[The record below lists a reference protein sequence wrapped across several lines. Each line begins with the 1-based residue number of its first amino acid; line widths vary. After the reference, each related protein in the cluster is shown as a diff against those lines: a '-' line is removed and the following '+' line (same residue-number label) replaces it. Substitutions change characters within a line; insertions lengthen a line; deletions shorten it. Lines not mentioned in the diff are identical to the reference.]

1 MTTQH
6 GGSSES
12 PAQAGAFDSHHP
24 PSPELISD
32 CVHCG
37 FCLPAC
43 PTYELTGEEM
53 NSPRGRIYQMKL
65 ISEGEAPLDAAAVSH
80 FDNCLGC
87 MACVT
92 ACPSGVRYDQ
102 LIESVRPQI
111 ERNWARSRGDRAFRE
126 LIFRLFPYPRRLRWA
141 AVLGAVYQRLG
152 IRRVLSRTGLLRR
165 LPARLRALEAL
176 MPDVPLRAALRRT
189 PVRSKALGLAG
200 TETPPDPSSDTR
212 PEPDSPAT
220 SAPAGEP
227 PMAEPSMG
235 EPAEGAPV
243 APAAAARRTV
253 GMVTGCVQQ
262 VFFAQVNEATVRV
275 LTAEGCDVIAPAEQ
289 GCCGALSEHAG
300 REEEAAGRARRLIDV
315 FEPLDV
321 DTIVVNVAGC
331 GSALKEYGRLL
342 ADDPRYRERAEA
354 FAAKVRDISE
364 LLAELPPSAPR
375 HPVPARLAHHEACH
389 LAHAQGVREQPR
401 AVLRAIPEL
410 DVVDI
415 PEADMCCGSA
425 GVYNLIQPEP
435 AEELGRRKAG
445 NVRSTAPDA
454 VVTANPG
461 CLLQISR
468 HLDKQLPVLHPVQ
481 VVDASIRGVR
491 PW

>member
-92 ACPSGVRYDQ
+92 ACPSGVRYDR

-111 ERNWARSRGDRAFRE
+111 ERNWARSRGDRAFRA

-141 AVLGAVYQRLG
+141 AVLGALYQRLG
-152 IRRVLSRTGLLRR
+152 IRSALDRTGLLRR
-165 LPARLRALEAL
+165 LPARLRSLEAL

-189 PVRSKALGLAG
+189 PVHSRAV
-200 TETPPDPSSDTR
+200 
-212 PEPDSPAT
+212 
-220 SAPAGEP
+220 APAEDAPVAVAPAEGEP
-227 PMAEPSMG
+227 VAG
-235 EPAEGAPV
+235 APAKGAPAKGAPAKGAPV
-243 APAAAARRTV
+243 AAAAAARRTV

-275 LTAEGCDVIAPAEQ
+275 LTAEGCDVVAPAEQ

-300 REEEAAGRARRLIDV
+300 REEEAAVRARRLIDV

-364 LLAELPPSAPR
+364 LLAELPPLAPR

>member
-1 MTTQH
+1 MTSPH
-6 GGSSES
+6 GGTNDA
-12 PAQAGAFDSHHP
+12 PAAKASGFDAFNP
-24 PSPELISD
+24 PSPDLLSD

-43 PTYELTGEEM
+43 PTYALTGEEM
-53 NSPRGRIYQMKL
+53 NSPRGRIYQIKL
-65 ISEGEAPLDAAAVSH
+65 INEGEASLDAAAVGH

-92 ACPSGVRYDQ
+92 ACPSGVQYDR

-111 ERNWARSRGDRAFRE
+111 ERNWARSRSDRAFRE
-126 LIFRLFPYPRRLRWA
+126 LIFRIFPYPRRLRLA
-141 AVLGAVYQRLG
+141 AVFGALYQRLG
-152 IRRVLSRTGLLRR
+152 IRRALHRTGLPRR

-176 MPDVPLRAALRRT
+176 MPDVPLRSALRRT
-189 PVRSKALGLAG
+189 PAH
-200 TETPPDPSSDTR
+200 
-212 PEPDSPAT
+212 SPART
-220 SAPAGEP
+220 AEAASATATPATAAG
-227 PMAEPSMG
+227 SL
-235 EPAEGAPV
+235 PATGS
-243 APAAAARRTV
+243 PAASTTARRTV

-275 LTAEGCDVIAPAEQ
+275 LTAEGCDVVAPRAQ

-300 REEEAAGRARRLIDV
+300 REEEAVGRAKRLIDT
-315 FEPLDV
+315 FEGLDV
-321 DTIVVNVAGC
+321 DVIVVNVAGC

-342 ADDPRYRERAEA
+342 ADDPEYRDRAAE

-364 LLAELPPSAPR
+364 LLAELTPLTPR

-389 LAHAQGVREQPR
+389 LAHAQGVREAPR
-401 AVLRAIPEL
+401 AVLNSVPGL

-425 GVYNLIQPEP
+425 GVYNLVQPEP
-435 AEELGRRKAG
+435 AEELGRRKAD

-468 HLDKQLPVLHPVQ
+468 HLDSPLPVLHPVQ
-481 VVDASIRGVR
+481 VVDASIRGVK

>member
-92 ACPSGVRYDQ
+92 ACPSGVRYDR

-111 ERNWARSRGDRAFRE
+111 ERNWARSRGDRAFRA

-141 AVLGAVYQRLG
+141 AVLGALYQRLG
-152 IRRVLSRTGLLRR
+152 IRSALDRTGLLRR
-165 LPARLRALEAL
+165 LPARLRSLEAL

-189 PVRSKALGLAG
+189 PVHSRAV
-200 TETPPDPSSDTR
+200 
-212 PEPDSPAT
+212 
-220 SAPAGEP
+220 APAEDAPVAVAPAEGEP
-227 PMAEPSMG
+227 VAG
-235 EPAEGAPV
+235 APAKGAPAKGAPV
-243 APAAAARRTV
+243 AAAAAARRTV

-275 LTAEGCDVIAPAEQ
+275 LTAEGCDVVAPAEQ

-300 REEEAAGRARRLIDV
+300 REEEAAVRARRLIDV

-364 LLAELPPSAPR
+364 LLAELPPLAPR

>member
-65 ISEGEAPLDAAAVSH
+65 ISDGEAPLDAAAVSH

-92 ACPSGVRYDQ
+92 ACPSGVRYDR

-111 ERNWARSRGDRAFRE
+111 ERNWARSRGDRAFRA

-141 AVLGAVYQRLG
+141 AVLGALYQRLG
-152 IRRVLSRTGLLRR
+152 IRSALDRTGLLRR
-165 LPARLRALEAL
+165 LPARLRSLEAL

-189 PVRSKALGLAG
+189 PVHSRAV
-200 TETPPDPSSDTR
+200 
-212 PEPDSPAT
+212 
-220 SAPAGEP
+220 APAEDAPVAVAPAEGEP
-227 PMAEPSMG
+227 VAG
-235 EPAEGAPV
+235 APAKGAPAKGAPV
-243 APAAAARRTV
+243 AAAAAARRTV

-275 LTAEGCDVIAPAEQ
+275 LTAEGCDVVAPAEQ

-300 REEEAAGRARRLIDV
+300 REEEAAVRARRLIDV

-364 LLAELPPSAPR
+364 LLAELPPLAPR

>member
-6 GGSSES
+6 GGTPET
-12 PAQAGAFDSHHP
+12 PAPAGAFDAHHP
-24 PSPELISD
+24 PSPELLSD

-43 PTYELTGEEM
+43 PTYALSGEEM

-65 ISEGEAPLDAAAVSH
+65 ISEGEASLDVAAVGH

-92 ACPSGVRYDQ
+92 ACPSGVQYDR

-111 ERNWARSRGDRAFRE
+111 ERNWARSRSDRAFRG
-126 LIFRLFPYPRRLRWA
+126 LIFRLFPYPRRLRVA
-141 AVLGAVYQRLG
+141 AVLGALYQRLG
-152 IRRVLSRTGLLRR
+152 LRGALRRTGLLRR
-165 LPARLRALEAL
+165 LPPRLRALEAL
-176 MPDVPLRAALRRT
+176 MPDVPLRSALRRT
-189 PVRSKALGLAG
+189 PER
-200 TETPPDPSSDTR
+200 
-212 PEPDSPAT
+212 SPARGGDA
-220 SAPAGEP
+220 SASDGASASGDAGD
-227 PMAEPSMG
+227 A
-235 EPAEGAPV
+235 GAPG
-243 APAAAARRTV
+243 AAARRTV

-275 LTAEGCDVIAPAEQ
+275 LTAEGCEVIAPPAQ

-300 REEEAAGRARRLIDV
+300 REEEAVRRARQLIDT

-321 DTIVVNVAGC
+321 DVVVVNVAGC

-342 ADDPRYRERAEA
+342 ADDPEYRERAEE
-354 FAAKVRDISE
+354 FAAKVRDVSE
-364 LLAELPPSAPR
+364 LLAELTPLAPR
-375 HPVPARLAHHEACH
+375 HPVRARLAHHEACH

-401 AVLRAIPEL
+401 AVLRSVPEL
-410 DVVDI
+410 EVVDI

-435 AEELGRRKAG
+435 AEELGRRKAD

>member
-1 MTTQH
+1 MTSPH
-6 GGSSES
+6 GGSHDDRATTPEGGFD
-12 PAQAGAFDSHHP
+12 AQRP
-24 PSPELISD
+24 PSPELLSD

-43 PTYELTGEEM
+43 PTYALTGEEM

-65 ISEGEAPLDAAAVSH
+65 IGEGEAPLDAAAVGH

-87 MACVT
+87 MACVP
-92 ACPSGVRYDQ
+92 ACPSGVQYDR

-111 ERNWARSRGDRAFRE
+111 ERNWARSRSDRAFRE
-126 LIFRLFPYPRRLRWA
+126 LIFRVFPYPRRLRVA
-141 AVLGAVYQRLG
+141 AVFGALYQRLR
-152 IRRVLSRTGLLRR
+152 IRGALHRTGLLRR
-165 LPARLRALEAL
+165 LPARMRALEAL
-176 MPDVPLRAALRRT
+176 MPDVRLRSALRRT
-189 PVRSKALGLAG
+189 PGH
-200 TETPPDPSSDTR
+200 
-212 PEPDSPAT
+212 SPART
-220 SAPAGEP
+220 DHE
-227 PMAEPSMG
+227 
-235 EPAEGAPV
+235 
-243 APAAAARRTV
+243 PAAAGSGEATTAQGGTGTARRTV

-275 LTAEGCDVIAPAEQ
+275 LTAEGCDVVAPRAQ

-300 REEEAAGRARRLIDV
+300 REEEAVERARRLIDT
-315 FEPLDV
+315 FEAHEV
-321 DTIVVNVAGC
+321 DAVVVNVAGC

-342 ADDPRYRERAEA
+342 ADDPEYRDRAAA

-364 LLAELPPSAPR
+364 LLAELPPLAPR
-375 HPVPARLAHHEACH
+375 HPVPARVAHHEACH

-401 AVLRAIPEL
+401 AVLGSVPGLEVTA
-410 DVVDI
+410 I

-425 GVYNLIQPEP
+425 GVYNLVQPET
-435 AEELGRRKAG
+435 AEELGRRKAQ

-468 HLDKQLPVLHPVQ
+468 HLESPLPVLHPVQ
-481 VVDASIRGVR
+481 VVDASIRGVK

>member
-1 MTTQH
+1 MTSPH
-6 GGSSES
+6 GGSHDARATT
-12 PAQAGAFDSHHP
+12 PGGGFDIRRP
-24 PSPELISD
+24 PSPELLSD

-43 PTYELTGEEM
+43 PTYALTGEEM
-53 NSPRGRIYQMKL
+53 NSPRGRIYQIKL
-65 ISEGEAPLDAAAVSH
+65 ISEGEAPLDAAAVGH

-87 MACVT
+87 MACVP
-92 ACPSGVRYDQ
+92 ACPSGVQYDR

-111 ERNWARSRGDRAFRE
+111 ERNWSRSRSDRAFRE
-126 LIFRLFPYPRRLRWA
+126 LIFRVFPYPRRLRVA
-141 AVLGAVYQRLG
+141 AVFGALYQRLR
-152 IRRVLSRTGLLRR
+152 IRDALHRTGLLRR
-165 LPARLRALEAL
+165 LPARMRALEAL
-176 MPDVPLRAALRRT
+176 MPDVRLRSALRRT
-189 PVRSKALGLAG
+189 PGH
-200 TETPPDPSSDTR
+200 
-212 PEPDSPAT
+212 SPART
-220 SAPAGEP
+220 DH
-227 PMAEPSMG
+227 
-235 EPAEGAPV
+235 
-243 APAAAARRTV
+243 APAASGSGTATAAQSGTATARRTV

-275 LTAEGCDVIAPAEQ
+275 LTAEGCDVVAPRAQ

-300 REEEAAGRARRLIDV
+300 REEEARERARRLIGT
-315 FEPLDV
+315 FEAHEV
-321 DTIVVNVAGC
+321 DAIVVNVAGC

-342 ADDPRYRERAEA
+342 ADDPEYRDRAAA

-364 LLAELPPSAPR
+364 LLAELPPLAPR
-375 HPVPARLAHHEACH
+375 HPLPARVAHHEACH

-401 AVLRAIPEL
+401 AVLDSVPGLEVTA
-410 DVVDI
+410 I

-425 GVYNLIQPEP
+425 GVYNLLQPGP
-435 AEELGRRKAG
+435 AEELGRRKAQ

-468 HLDKQLPVLHPVQ
+468 HLDSPLPVLHPVQ
-481 VVDASIRGVR
+481 VVDASIRGVM

>member
-1 MTTQH
+1 MTTTPH
-6 GGSSES
+6 GGTPEGPVPSGGS
-12 PAQAGAFDSHHP
+12 GGFDAHRP
-24 PSPELISD
+24 PSPELLSD

-43 PTYELTGEEM
+43 PTYTLTGEEM
-53 NSPRGRIYQMKL
+53 NSPRGRIYQMQL
-65 ISEGEAPLDAAAVSH
+65 ISEGEAPLNAAAVGH
-80 FDNCLGC
+80 FVNCLGC

-92 ACPSGVRYDQ
+92 ACPSGVQYDR

-111 ERNWARSRGDRAFRE
+111 ERNWARSRSDRAFRG
-126 LIFRLFPYPRRLRWA
+126 LIFRLFPYPRRLRAA
-141 AVLGAVYQRLG
+141 AVLGALYQRLG
-152 IRRVLSRTGLLRR
+152 LRAVLGRAGLLRR

-176 MPDVPLRAALRRT
+176 MPDVPLRSALRRT
-189 PVRSKALGLAG
+189 PERS
-200 TETPPDPSSDTR
+200 
-212 PEPDSPAT
+212 
-220 SAPAGEP
+220 
-227 PMAEPSMG
+227 
-235 EPAEGAPV
+235 
-243 APAAAARRTV
+243 AART
-253 GMVTGCVQQ
+253 
-262 VFFAQVNEATVRV
+262 RV
-275 LTAEGCDVIAPAEQ
+275 ETAEGCDVIAPAAQ

-300 REEEAAGRARRLIDV
+300 REEEASERARRLIDT

-321 DTIVVNVAGC
+321 DAIVVNVAGC
-331 GSALKEYGRLL
+331 GSSLKEYGRLL
-342 ADDPRYRERAEA
+342 ADDPDYRERAEA

-364 LLAELPPSAPR
+364 LLAELPPLAPR
-375 HPVPARLAHHEACH
+375 HPVRARLAHHEACH

-401 AVLRAIPEL
+401 AVLRTVPEL

-415 PEADMCCGSA
+415 PESDMCCGSA

-435 AEELGRRKAG
+435 AEELGRRKAE
-445 NVRSTAPDA
+445 NVRSTSPDA

-468 HLDKQLPVLHPVQ
+468 HLGKQLPVLHPVQ

>member
-6 GGSSES
+6 GGSNES

-92 ACPSGVRYDQ
+92 ACPSGVRYDR

-111 ERNWARSRGDRAFRE
+111 ERNWARSRGDRAFRA

-141 AVLGAVYQRLG
+141 AVLGALYQRLG
-152 IRRVLSRTGLLRR
+152 IRSALDRTGLLRR
-165 LPARLRALEAL
+165 LPARLRSLEAL

-189 PVRSKALGLAG
+189 PVHSRAV
-200 TETPPDPSSDTR
+200 
-212 PEPDSPAT
+212 
-220 SAPAGEP
+220 APAEDAPVAVAPAEGEP
-227 PMAEPSMG
+227 VAG
-235 EPAEGAPV
+235 APAKGAPAKGAPV
-243 APAAAARRTV
+243 AAAAAARRTV

-275 LTAEGCDVIAPAEQ
+275 LTAEGCDVVAPAEQ

-300 REEEAAGRARRLIDV
+300 REEEAAVRARRLIDV

-364 LLAELPPSAPR
+364 LLAELPPLAPR

>member
-1 MTTQH
+1 MTTPH
-6 GGSSES
+6 GGTSPTPASS
-12 PAQAGAFDSHHP
+12 GGFDAHHP

-43 PTYELTGEEM
+43 PTYTLSGEEM
-53 NSPRGRIYQMKL
+53 NSPRGRIYQMQL
-65 ISEGEAPLDAAAVSH
+65 INEGDATLDAAAVAS

-92 ACPSGVRYDQ
+92 ACPSGVQYDR

-111 ERNWARSRGDRAFRE
+111 ERNWARSRSDRAFRG
-126 LIFRLFPYPRRLRWA
+126 LIFRLFPYPGRLRVA
-141 AVLGAVYQRLG
+141 AVLGALYQRLG
-152 IRRVLSRTGLLRR
+152 IRRVLHRTGLLRR

-176 MPDVPLRAALRRT
+176 MPDVPLRSALRKT
-189 PVRSKALGLAG
+189 PDRSPARAG
-200 TETPPDPSSDTR
+200 T
-212 PEPDSPAT
+212 
-220 SAPAGEP
+220 APGTGDAGTQQTT
-227 PMAEPSMG
+227 
-235 EPAEGAPV
+235 
-243 APAAAARRTV
+243 ARRTV

-275 LTAEGCDVIAPAEQ
+275 LNAEGCDVVAPPAQ
-289 GCCGALSEHAG
+289 GCCGALSEHTG
-300 REEEAAGRARRLIDV
+300 REEEAARRARQLIDT
-315 FEPLDV
+315 FEPLGVDV
-321 DTIVVNVAGC
+321 IVINVAGC

-342 ADDPRYRERAEA
+342 ADDPEYRERAEA
-354 FAAKVRDISE
+354 FAAKVRDVSE
-364 LLAELPPSAPR
+364 LLADLTPLAPR
-375 HPVPARLAHHEACH
+375 HPVAARLAHHEACH

-401 AVLRAIPEL
+401 AVLRSVPGLE
-410 DVVDI
+410 VVDI

-425 GVYNLIQPEP
+425 GVYNLIQPGP
-435 AEELGRRKAG
+435 AEELGRRKAD

-481 VVDASIRGVR
+481 VIDASIRGVK

>member
-92 ACPSGVRYDQ
+92 ACPSGVRYDR

-111 ERNWARSRGDRAFRE
+111 ERNWARSRGDRAFRA

-141 AVLGAVYQRLG
+141 AVLGALYQRLG
-152 IRRVLSRTGLLRR
+152 IRSALDRAGLLRR
-165 LPARLRALEAL
+165 LPARLRSLEAL

-189 PVRSKALGLAG
+189 PVHSRAV
-200 TETPPDPSSDTR
+200 
-212 PEPDSPAT
+212 
-220 SAPAGEP
+220 APAEDAPVAVAPAEGEP
-227 PMAEPSMG
+227 VAG
-235 EPAEGAPV
+235 APAKGAPAKGAPV
-243 APAAAARRTV
+243 AAAAAARRTV

-275 LTAEGCDVIAPAEQ
+275 LTAEGCDVVAPAEQ

-300 REEEAAGRARRLIDV
+300 REEEAAVRARRLIDV

-364 LLAELPPSAPR
+364 LLAELPPLAPR

-481 VVDASIRGVR
+481 VVDASIRGVM